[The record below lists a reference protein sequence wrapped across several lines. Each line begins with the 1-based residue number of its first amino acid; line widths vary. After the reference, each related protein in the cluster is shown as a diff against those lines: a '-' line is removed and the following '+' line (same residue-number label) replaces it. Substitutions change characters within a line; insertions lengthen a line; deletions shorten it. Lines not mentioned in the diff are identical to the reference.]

1 VLSIPRKTL
10 LNSPAPIARFE
21 AGPKPPGRRR
31 SARRVIPIRANHET
45 SRPEQILQAEGSD
58 GSTAV
63 GNAATAVAHARSLV
77 ETFLRH
83 LSSPSRITAEAANT
97 RNLVS
102 ELSRVIRTRAA
113 RAIPRYSEADI
124 GRRELKG
131 YVEELTQDVLLVIF
145 AERARVLRE
154 WDPAGGLS
162 LRNYVGLVAERE
174 VADIL
179 RSVSRRPWNVL
190 RPQLEAGDPE
200 LAMSPGAEPRV
211 HARDMLAS
219 IVSRLH
225 EERSPLAAKLFK
237 LLFIDECS
245 IEEACA
251 ATGLSRCAIYAWR
264 SRLPKMVRRIEQAM
278 SIEG

>member
-1 VLSIPRKTL
+1 MLSIPRKKL
-10 LNSPAPIARFE
+10 LNTPAPIAGFE
-21 AGPKPPGRRR
+21 AGPRPPGRRR
-31 SARRVIPIRANHET
+31 SARRAVSLRANPEP
-45 SRPEQILQAEGSD
+45 SRPERILQVEGNG
-58 GSTAV
+58 GSIAT
-63 GNAATAVAHARSLV
+63 GNGATAVAHARSLV
-77 ETFLRH
+77 ESFLRH
-83 LSSPSRITAEAANT
+83 LSSPSKTTAEAANA

-102 ELSRVIRTRAA
+102 ELIRVVRTRAA
-113 RAIPRYSEADI
+113 RAIPRYSEAGI

-179 RSVSRRPWNVL
+179 RTVSRRPWNAL
-190 RPQLEAGDPE
+190 RPQLEPGDAE
-200 LAMSPGAEPRV
+200 LATCPGPEPQL

-219 IVSRLH
+219 IATRLH
-225 EERSPLAAKLFK
+225 EERSPLAARLFK

-251 ATGLSRCAIYAWR
+251 ATRLSRCAIYAWR
-264 SRLPKMVRRIEQAM
+264 SRLPKMARRIEEAM
-278 SIEG
+278 SAEG